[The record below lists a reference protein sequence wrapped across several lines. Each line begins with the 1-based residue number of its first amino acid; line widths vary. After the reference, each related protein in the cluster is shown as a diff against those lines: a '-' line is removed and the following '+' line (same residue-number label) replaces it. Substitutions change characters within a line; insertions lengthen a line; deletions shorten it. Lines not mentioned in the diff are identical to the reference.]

1 LGIPYFYK
9 NIQNFEKSVASVA
22 KKIIS
27 PHIKMMQEEQTHNI
41 ELLFPRA
48 GNEWVRQELVRLQRS
63 MIFTSAILGSIFI
76 SAGILYYF
84 FSL

>member
-1 LGIPYFYK
+1 
-9 NIQNFEKSVASVA
+9 
-22 KKIIS
+22 
-27 PHIKMMQEEQTHNI
+27 MMEEEQTHNI
-41 ELLFPRA
+41 ELLFPRS
-48 GNEWVRQELVRLQRS
+48 GSEWARQELARMKRS

>member
-1 LGIPYFYK
+1 
-9 NIQNFEKSVASVA
+9 
-22 KKIIS
+22 
-27 PHIKMMQEEQTHNI
+27 MQEEQTHNI